1 MYVCICKGLND
12 ADIDAAIKSGAKRVS
27 EVFKHHGCKA
37 QCGACNQTIKN
48 AIVCNEASGTN
59 QQAHQPLALAVACP

>member
-37 QCGACNQTIKN
+37 QCGTCAESIKD
-48 AIVCNEASGTN
+48 AIGCDNDAKPAPTR
-59 QQAHQPLALAVACP
+59 QAPLAFIAANP